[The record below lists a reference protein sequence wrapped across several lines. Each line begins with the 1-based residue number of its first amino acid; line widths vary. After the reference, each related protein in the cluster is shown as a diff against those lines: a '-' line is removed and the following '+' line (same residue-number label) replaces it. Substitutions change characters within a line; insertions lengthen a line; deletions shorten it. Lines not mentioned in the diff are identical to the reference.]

1 MDNEKIRNTIVKE
14 LHNFTKRPVVM
25 MKQAKDRPRNQK
37 GDTDYPFIAYNFL
50 STFIND
56 RQVGIYEQ
64 TEVSSVNPRFEKDL
78 IDTVYFQPQFT
89 ISFTA
94 YAKTSLEAKNL
105 IQIVWGFFKHNSY
118 YPLLK
123 SNIVVVEV
131 GNIQNRDVLEV
142 ETYERREGLDVRF
155 RTTHKVQQRLETI
168 ETYELNKKYI

>member
-1 MDNEKIRNTIVKE
+1 MDNEKVRNAIVKE
-14 LHNFTKRPVVM
+14 LYNFTKRPVLM
-25 MKQAKDRPRNQK
+25 MRQANDRPKNQK
-37 GDTDYPFIAYNFL
+37 GETDYPFIAYNFL

-64 TEVSSVNPRFEKDL
+64 TEVPSTNPKFEKDI

-89 ISFTA
+89 MSFTA
-94 YAKTSLEAKNL
+94 YAKTSLEAKDL
-105 IQIVWGFFKHNSY
+105 AQRIWDFFRHNSY
-118 YPLLK
+118 YMLLT

-142 ETYERREGLDVRF
+142 QTYERREGLDVRF
-155 RTTHKVQQRLETI
+155 RTTHKIEQRIETI